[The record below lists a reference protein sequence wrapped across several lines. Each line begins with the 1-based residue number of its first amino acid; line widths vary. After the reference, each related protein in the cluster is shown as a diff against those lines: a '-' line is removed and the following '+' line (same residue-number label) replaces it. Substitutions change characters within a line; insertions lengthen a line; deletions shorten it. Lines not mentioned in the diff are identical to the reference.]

1 VTESDWA
8 AATEPHHMLAFLWS
22 VGASPRKLQLFAAAC
37 CRRVW
42 HRLPDPRS
50 RRAVEVAERY
60 ADGEA
65 TAAEVTAARD
75 EAVRAQVAVGVAG
88 RWDAGECG
96 VVALAQAPDWLPDRW
111 PTASSVAGMA
121 ARAAGQHAELTGRN
135 RKERR
140 QNYVDRSG
148 KEMVAQC
155 ALLRDIVGPLP
166 FRPVLVDVAWRTEA
180 VVGLARGMYEA
191 RDFGPMPVL
200 ADALED
206 AGCADE
212 DFLSHCRSP
221 GPHVR
226 GCWVVDAVLGKT

>member
-1 VTESDWA
+1 MSESEWA
-8 AATEPHHMLAFLWS
+8 TATEPHPMLVFLWS
-22 VGASPRKLQLFAAAC
+22 VGVSPRKLQLFAAAC

-65 TAAEVTAARD
+65 TVEEVTAARE

-140 QNYVDRSG
+140 RNYLEGWSG
-148 KEMVAQC
+148 EEAAQC
-155 ALLRDIVGPLP
+155 GLLRDIVGPLP
-166 FRPVLVDVAWRTEA
+166 FRPVELDRTWRTEA
-180 VVGLARGMYEA
+180 VVGLAREMYES
-191 RDFGPMPVL
+191 RDFGPVPVL

-206 AGCADE
+206 AGCADG
-212 DFLSHCRSP
+212 DILSHCRGS

-226 GCWVVDAVLGKT
+226 GCWVVDAVLGKS